1 MTLSGKA
8 YFLMNFMRPLFRI
21 SAVILLPLVTL
32 VLGWQLG
39 TRLEQKKFE
48 MLTEHWDVLYSSES
62 GSGQLIIDPEEEV
75 DISLMWMVWR
85 LLLKHYIE
93 PDQMQVNPM
102 LFGAIEGLVRGVG
115 DQYTTFMTPNENT
128 EFQQS
133 LQGRLQGIGAE
144 LTLRDG
150 MIVVVAPLKGSP
162 AARAGLAPKD
172 MIVEV
177 DGEDVRGKNLN
188 QVVHLIRGEKGTLV
202 TLTVIRE
209 SESEALSIS
218 IRRDN
223 IKVPSVEYELKE
235 TGSGSV
241 GYIELNQFGEGSI
254 NEVEDA
260 ARNLQKENIEGLI
273 LDLRFNGG
281 GFLDGSDELCSL
293 FMKKGKVVTVERRNA
308 EPVHHYVSGSPIAPN
323 LPLVILI
330 NEGSASASE
339 IVAGAL
345 QDHKRATVIG
355 KQSFGKGTVQEVID
369 LPGGSSLRVTIAK
382 WLTPDGRDIGKEGV
396 TPDIEIE
403 ITAEDRENKYDP
415 QMEAALQWLLGW
427 ETKE

>member
-1 MTLSGKA
+1 
-8 YFLMNFMRPLFRI
+8 
-21 SAVILLPLVTL
+21 
-32 VLGWQLG
+32 
-39 TRLEQKKFE
+39 
-48 MLTEHWDVLYSSES
+48 
-62 GSGQLIIDPEEEV
+62 
-75 DISLMWMVWR
+75 
-85 LLLKHYIE
+85 
-93 PDQMQVNPM
+93 
-102 LFGAIEGLVRGVG
+102 
-115 DQYTTFMTPNENT
+115 
-128 EFQQS
+128 
-133 LQGRLQGIGAE
+133 
-144 LTLRDG
+144 
-150 MIVVVAPLKGSP
+150 
-162 AARAGLAPKD
+162 
-172 MIVEV
+172 
-177 DGEDVRGKNLN
+177 
-188 QVVHLIRGEKGTLV
+188 
-202 TLTVIRE
+202 
-209 SESEALSIS
+209 
-218 IRRDN
+218 
-223 IKVPSVEYELKE
+223 VEYELKE